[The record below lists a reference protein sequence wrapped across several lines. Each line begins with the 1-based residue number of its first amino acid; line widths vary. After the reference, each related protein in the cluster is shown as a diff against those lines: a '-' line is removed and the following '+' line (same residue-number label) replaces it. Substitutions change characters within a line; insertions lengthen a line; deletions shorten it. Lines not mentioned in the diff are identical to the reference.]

1 MMRYRVFGSAGFLLL
16 LIMFS
21 TSGKAQSICVI
32 SEMKISE
39 VKGIIFLPNKIPIP
53 DATVEL
59 HEKNSEGRIIAQVK
73 TDENGRFKFADV
85 ASGKYAIVA
94 SYPTLVTLHVPVR
107 VTSKARKSEQKEIVI
122 ILNGLIDKPCGD
134 GDAYLQDQKQ
144 SEKKQKTAHRGILTV
159 RRGGR

>member
-21 TSGKAQSICVI
+21 TSAKAQGICVI
-32 SEMKISE
+32 SEIKISE

-53 DATVEL
+53 DGTVEL
-59 HEKNSEGRIIAQVK
+59 HEKNSEGRIIAQAK

-107 VTSKARKSEQKEIVI
+107 VTSKARKRQQKEIVI

-134 GDAYLQDQKQ
+134 GDAYVQEQKQ
-144 SEKKQKTAHRGILTV
+144 SEKAKDCP
-159 RRGGR
+159 